1 MKTAFDHGIVAAVA
15 IGKLSTDVPHGNKL
29 LVTNMKVVEYWLYGL
44 GRGIIVKQQ
53 KDAYARISQVS

>member
-1 MKTAFDHGIVAAVA
+1 
-15 IGKLSTDVPHGNKL
+15 VPHGNKL